1 MTLADLA
8 SHAALLWL
16 IAAVV
21 LAGIELIGPGV
32 FLIFLAIGA
41 LVTAG
46 ITAAVPGVPLA
57 LQLGSFALWSV
68 VAIGIG
74 RRWYHQFPVPS
85 DDPLLND
92 RAARLVG
99 EVVTVTQA
107 IADGSGRARLG
118 DSEWIATGPDAAV
131 GTRLRVV
138 AVRASTLVV
147 APMPPLH

>member
-8 SHAALLWL
+8 RHAPLLWL

-21 LAGIELIGPGV
+21 LAGVELIGPGV

-57 LQLGSFALWSV
+57 LQFGSFALWSAV
-68 VAIGIG
+68 SIGIG
-74 RRWYHQFPVPS
+74 RRWYRQFPVPS

-107 IADGSGRARLG
+107 IADGTGRVRLG
-118 DSEWIATGPDAAV
+118 DSEWIATGPDAPVAA
-131 GTRLRVV
+131 RLHVV
-138 AVRASTLVV
+138 AVRGSTLVV
-147 APMPPLH
+147 APIPSDG